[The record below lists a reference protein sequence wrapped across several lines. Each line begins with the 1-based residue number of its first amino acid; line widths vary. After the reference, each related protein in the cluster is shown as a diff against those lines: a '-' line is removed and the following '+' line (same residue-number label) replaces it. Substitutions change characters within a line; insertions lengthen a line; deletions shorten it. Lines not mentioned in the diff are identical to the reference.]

1 LGNLYATGRVISE
14 GLENVLNQEFKVLNK
29 GFVRVVDYMG
39 NDSSIVQAARVSY
52 GKGTKTTQDDVAL
65 IRYLLKHKHTT
76 PFEMCEIKLHIKA
89 PIFIAR
95 QWLRHRTASVNE
107 YSARYSIIE
116 EEYYVPETENIR
128 KQSSS
133 NKQGRGESLSAEESQ
148 EIQNKMDQATQNCF
162 TLYNEFIKVDDNNN
176 ELVAKELARSI
187 LPVNIYTQFYW
198 KIDLH
203 NLMHFLRLRCDS
215 HAQYEIREYANI
227 ILDVLKL
234 WLPSTHQAFL
244 DYHINAT
251 NFSAQE
257 MAMLHA
263 MLLEVEMV
271 DKIEGLSIREYNEF
285 KNKIKEGCSNG

>member
-1 LGNLYATGRVISE
+1 MGNLYATGRVVSE
-14 GLENVLNQEFKVLNK
+14 GLDRVLNQEFKALDK

-116 EEYYVPETENIR
+116 EEYYVPATENIR

-133 NKQGRGESLSAEESQ
+133 NKQGRGEALSTEESQ
-148 EIQNKMDQATQNCF
+148 EIQNKMDQVTQNCF
-162 TLYNEFIKVDDNNN
+162 ALYNEFIKIDDNNN

-227 ILDVLKL
+227 ILDLLKL
-234 WLPSTHQAFL
+234 WLPHTHQAFL

-251 NFSAQE
+251 HFSAQE

-263 MLLEVEMV
+263 MLSQVEVV
-271 DKIEGLSIREYNEF
+271 DKVEGISIREYNEF
-285 KNKIKEGCSNG
+285 KNKIKKGM

>member
-1 LGNLYATGRVISE
+1 MGNLYATGRVVSE
-14 GLENVLNQEFKVLNK
+14 GLDSVLNQEFKALDK

-116 EEYYVPETENIR
+116 EEYYVPATENIR

-133 NKQGRGESLSAEESQ
+133 NKQGRGEALSTEESQ
-148 EIQNKMDQATQNCF
+148 EIQNKMDQVTQNCF
-162 TLYNEFIKVDDNNN
+162 ALYNEFIKIDDNNN

-227 ILDVLKL
+227 ILDLLKL
-234 WLPSTHQAFL
+234 WLPSTYQAFL
-244 DYHINAT
+244 DYHINAI

-257 MAMLHA
+257 MSMLHS
-263 MLLEVEMV
+263 MLSQVEVV
-271 DKIEGLSIREYNEF
+271 DKLEGLSMREYNEF
-285 KNKIKEGCSNG
+285 KNKINKGI

>member
-1 LGNLYATGRVISE
+1 MGNLYATGRVVSE
-14 GLENVLNQEFKVLNK
+14 GLDSVLNQEFKALDK

-116 EEYYVPETENIR
+116 EEYYVPATENIR

-133 NKQGRGESLSAEESQ
+133 NKQGRGEALSTAESQ
-148 EIQNKMDQATQNCF
+148 EIQNKMDQVTQNCF
-162 TLYNEFIKVDDNNN
+162 ALYNEFIKIDDNNN

-227 ILDVLKL
+227 ILDLLKL
-234 WLPSTHQAFL
+234 WLPSTYQAFL
-244 DYHINAT
+244 DYHINAI

-257 MAMLHA
+257 MSMLHS
-263 MLLEVEMV
+263 MLSQVEVV
-271 DKIEGLSIREYNEF
+271 DKLEGLSMREYNEF
-285 KNKIKEGCSNG
+285 KNKINKGI